1 VNRKEPQ
8 EEQMTAEEA
17 LEKIETYGDFIHV
30 PQIYRDMGLTRLRI
44 LVAEAAKP
52 PQPSA
57 MDRTPVP
64 RLNYNPLDRALGRPT
79 PPTEKEPAPAA
90 PEEALPQ
97 EPKTLVHRAIAKD
110 GRLSTP
116 GRRRAAFRSHLA
128 RCPTITEAAARTG
141 VDRRTV
147 ARWRKTFPA
156 FDAMCRAIIET
167 RRQEA
172 VEDAVLAAAHV
183 EVRPVFYRGKKV
195 GQHTRRDRATGLYLL
210 KQADAAALRAEQR
223 RAANADFDM
232 RVAAAVE
239 KEVERRI
246 SKMSHSTGPQPAQAT
261 GELPSADNDMDV
273 NGRDM
278 ARAR

>member
-1 VNRKEPQ
+1 
-8 EEQMTAEEA
+8 MTAEEA

-57 MDRTPVP
+57 MDRMPVP

-79 PPTEKEPAPAA
+79 PPAEKEPDPAEPEAP
-90 PEEALPQ
+90 PTQ
-97 EPKTLVHRAIAKD
+97 EPKTLVHRAIAKE

-210 KQADAAALRAEQR
+210 KQADAAALRAEHRAEQR
-223 RAANADFDM
+223 RAADADFDV
-232 RVAAAVE
+232 RVAAAVQ
-239 KEVERRI
+239 KEVERQI
-246 SKMSHSTGPQPAQAT
+246 SKMSRPAGPQPAQAT
-261 GELPSADNDMDV
+261 GELPSADNDMDAA
-273 NGRDM
+273 GREM